1 MKKIAIVLL
10 SIVMMLSSLACALP
24 QGMRMSASSPAA
36 QQTEKDA
43 AKETDD
49 AAKSDAKADD
59 KADDK
64 AEADADA
71 DADTDAEA
79 DTDAGDTEEPDDGRF
94 PAELFGVW
102 KLVSCEGLEQNEAK
116 SFGLFVVNYDG
127 QVVNSRSGPYA
138 IYDEDD
144 AETATVVGDEI
155 VIPLFEDAKEDE
167 EADLH
172 LYYSVEDSEDGPVLT
187 LSIIGEVY
195 DTSET
200 AKADAE
206 KIVAYEMDAE
216 LVYEK
221 ADGEDL
227 TVLYEY
233 AMIGDWT
240 DSNGRTWTFKRVED
254 KSHKDVEFELR
265 TKSGGKIKCNITDP
279 VRFEYD
285 ETADEILAS
294 LKFENRRND
303 ISGAEVESFDGYT
316 LVLTLDDETL
326 ELTRVK

>member
-43 AKETDD
+43 AKETDG

-71 DADTDAEA
+71 DADAEA
-79 DTDAGDTEEPDDGRF
+79 DTDAGDAEEPDDGRF

-102 KLVSCEGLEQNEAK
+102 KLVSCEGLEQDEAK
-116 SFGLFVVNYDG
+116 SLNFFVCSCSCDG
-127 QVVNSRSGPYA
+127 QVAFSRTDLFPV
-138 IYDEDD
+138 DD
-144 AETATVVGDEI
+144 MEAATVDGDEI
-155 VIPLFEDAKEDE
+155 VFPSLTERENS
-167 EADLH
+167 DLH

-187 LSIIGEVY
+187 LSFTGETDL
-195 DTSET
+195 DTR
-200 AKADAE
+200 KATKVDVEA
-206 KIVAYEMDAE
+206 
-216 LVYEK
+216 VYEK
-221 ADGEDL
+221 AGGKALEY
-227 TVLYEY
+227 LYKF
-233 AMIGDWT
+233 AMVGDWT
-240 DSNGRTWTFKRVED
+240 DSNGATWTFNRSE
-254 KSHKDVEFELR
+254 SELFLGVEFEMINR
-265 TKSGGKIKCNITDP
+265 NGTKIKCNNDYP
-279 VRFEYD
+279 VSFKYD
-285 ETADEILAS
+285 ETADEMLAS
-294 LKFENRRND
+294 FTFEDRRNNIID
-303 ISGAEVESFDGYT
+303 AEVESFDGYT

>member
-43 AKETDD
+43 AKETDG
-49 AAKSDAKADD
+49 AAKSDA

-102 KLVSCEGLEQNEAK
+102 KLVSCEGLEQNEAE

-127 QVVNSRSGPYA
+127 QVVNSRSDPSA
-138 IYDEDD
+138 IYEIYD

-200 AKADAE
+200 AKADTE

-240 DSNGRTWTFKRVED
+240 DSNGRTWTFKRVENE
-254 KSHKDVEFELR
+254 SYRDVEFELR
-265 TKSGGKIKCNITDP
+265 TKSGGKIKCSITNP
-279 VRFEYD
+279 VKFEYD

-294 LKFENRRND
+294 FKFENRRND

>member
-1 MKKIAIVLL
+1 
-10 SIVMMLSSLACALP
+10 MMLSSLACALP

-43 AKETDD
+43 AKETDG

-71 DADTDAEA
+71 EADTDAE
-79 DTDAGDTEEPDDGRF
+79 DTEEPDDGRF

-155 VIPLFEDAKEDE
+155 VIPSLEDAKEDE

-227 TVLYEY
+227 AVLYEY

-240 DSNGRTWTFKRVED
+240 DSNGRTWAFKRVENE
-254 KSHKDVEFELR
+254 SYRDVEFELR
-265 TKSGGKIKCNITDP
+265 TKSGGKIKCSITNP
-279 VRFEYD
+279 VKFEYD

-294 LKFENRRND
+294 FKFENRRND

>member
-1 MKKIAIVLL
+1 MKKIAIVLV

-36 QQTEKDA
+36 QQTE
-43 AKETDD
+43 
-49 AAKSDAKADD
+49 
-59 KADDK
+59 
-64 AEADADA
+64 
-71 DADTDAEA
+71 
-79 DTDAGDTEEPDDGRF
+79 EPDDGRF

-102 KLVSCEGLEQNEAK
+102 KLVSCEGLEQNEAE

-127 QVVNSRSGPYA
+127 QVVNSRSDPFA
-138 IYDEDD
+138 IYD

-155 VIPLFEDAKEDE
+155 VIPSLEDAKEDE

-227 TVLYEY
+227 AVLYEY

-240 DSNGRTWTFKRVED
+240 DSNGRTWTFKRVENE
-254 KSHKDVEFELR
+254 SNKDVEFELR
-265 TKSGGKIKCNITDP
+265 TKSGGKIKCSITNP
-279 VRFEYD
+279 VKFEYD

-294 LKFENRRND
+294 FKFENRRND

-326 ELTRVK
+326 ELTRVE

>member
-43 AKETDD
+43 AKETDG
-49 AAKSDAKADD
+49 AAKSDA

-71 DADTDAEA
+71 DAEA
-79 DTDAGDTEEPDDGRF
+79 DTDAGDAEEPDDGRF

-102 KLVSCEGLEQNEAK
+102 KLVSCEGLEQNEAE

-127 QVVNSRSGPYA
+127 QVVNSRSDPSA
-138 IYDEDD
+138 IYEIYD

-155 VIPLFEDAKEDE
+155 VIPSLEDAKEDE

-221 ADGEDL
+221 ADGED
-227 TVLYEY
+227 
-233 AMIGDWT
+233 
-240 DSNGRTWTFKRVED
+240 
-254 KSHKDVEFELR
+254 
-265 TKSGGKIKCNITDP
+265 
-279 VRFEYD
+279 
-285 ETADEILAS
+285 
-294 LKFENRRND
+294 
-303 ISGAEVESFDGYT
+303 
-316 LVLTLDDETL
+316 
-326 ELTRVK
+326 

>member
-43 AKETDD
+43 AKETDG
-49 AAKSDAKADD
+49 AAKSDA

-71 DADTDAEA
+71 DADTDAE
-79 DTDAGDTEEPDDGRF
+79 DTEEPDDGRF

-102 KLVSCEGLEQNEAK
+102 KLVSCEGLEQNEAE

-127 QVVNSRSGPYA
+127 QVVNSRSDPSA
-138 IYDEDD
+138 IYEIYD

-155 VIPLFEDAKEDE
+155 VIPSLEDAKEDE

-200 AKADAE
+200 AKADTE

-254 KSHKDVEFELR
+254 ESHKDVEFELR

-294 LKFENRRND
+294 FKFENRRND

>member
-1 MKKIAIVLL
+1 
-10 SIVMMLSSLACALP
+10 MMLSSLACALP

-43 AKETDD
+43 AKETDG

-71 DADTDAEA
+71 DAEA

-102 KLVSCEGLEQNEAK
+102 KLVSCEGLEQNEAE

-127 QVVNSRSGPYA
+127 QVVNSCSDPFA
-138 IYDEDD
+138 IYD

-155 VIPLFEDAKEDE
+155 VIPSLEDAKEDE

-227 TVLYEY
+227 AVLYEY

-240 DSNGRTWTFKRVED
+240 DSNGRTWTFKRVENE
-254 KSHKDVEFELR
+254 SNKDVEFELR
-265 TKSGGKIKCNITDP
+265 TKSGGKIKCSITNP
-279 VRFEYD
+279 VKFEYD

-294 LKFENRRND
+294 FKFENRRND

>member
-43 AKETDD
+43 AKETDG
-49 AAKSDAKADD
+49 AAKSDA

-71 DADTDAEA
+71 DADTDAE
-79 DTDAGDTEEPDDGRF
+79 DTEEPDDGRF

-102 KLVSCEGLEQNEAK
+102 KLVSCEGLEQNEAE

-127 QVVNSRSGPYA
+127 QVVNSRSDPSA
-138 IYDEDD
+138 IYEIYD

-155 VIPLFEDAKEDE
+155 VIPSLEDAKEDE

-200 AKADAE
+200 AKADTE

-240 DSNGRTWTFKRVED
+240 DSNGRTWTFKRVENE
-254 KSHKDVEFELR
+254 SYRDVEFELR
-265 TKSGGKIKCNITDP
+265 TKSGGKIKCSITNP
-279 VRFEYD
+279 VKFEYD

-294 LKFENRRND
+294 FKFENRRND

>member
-43 AKETDD
+43 AKETDG

-71 DADTDAEA
+71 DAEA

-227 TVLYEY
+227 AVLYEY

-254 KSHKDVEFELR
+254 ESHKDVEFELR

-285 ETADEILAS
+285 ETADEMLAS
-294 LKFENRRND
+294 FRFEDSRNNIID
-303 ISGAEVESFDGYT
+303 AEVESFDGYT

>member
-43 AKETDD
+43 AKETDG
-49 AAKSDAKADD
+49 AAKPDAKADD

-71 DADTDAEA
+71 DADTDAE
-79 DTDAGDTEEPDDGRF
+79 DTEKPDDGRF

-127 QVVNSRSGPYA
+127 QVVNSRSDPSA
-138 IYDEDD
+138 IYEIYD

-155 VIPLFEDAKEDE
+155 VIPSFEDAKEDE

-227 TVLYEY
+227 AVLYEY

-254 KSHKDVEFELR
+254 ESHKDVEFELR
-265 TKSGGKIKCNITDP
+265 TKSGGKIKCNITYP

-294 LKFENRRND
+294 FKFENRRND